1 MTINH
6 DHLHG
11 TTDKAVSLEE
21 DYRKISAMYIDA
33 INKSDKL
40 DMENTELK
48 WDIISYRLENK
59 ALRLELLKWKLAYM
73 KSIRFHSL
81 DHNYNIRKN
90 AQKYRIM
97 LKLEDRIQKL
107 EKM

>member
-48 WDIISYRLENK
+48 WDIVSYRFENK
-59 ALRLELLKWKLAYM
+59 ALRLELLKWKLS
-73 KSIRFHSL
+73 SIRKTKIVGI
-81 DHNYNIRKN
+81 DYEYNKRKTS
-90 AQKYRIM
+90 QKFRIIM
-97 LKLEDRIQKL
+97 KLEDRIRKL

>member
-6 DHLHG
+6 DHLHS

-21 DYRKISAMYIDA
+21 DYRKLSAMYIDA
-33 INKSDKL
+33 IIKSDSI
-40 DMENTELK
+40 DMENTKLK
-48 WDIISYRLENK
+48 WYRFENK

-81 DHNYNIRKN
+81 DHNYNSRKT

-97 LKLEDRIQKL
+97 FKLEDRIQKL

>member
-1 MTINH
+1 MTINN

-48 WDIISYRLENK
+48 WDIVSYRFENK
-59 ALRLELLKWKLAYM
+59 ALRIELLKWKLS
-73 KSIRFHSL
+73 SIRKTRFLSM
-81 DHNYNIRKN
+81 DHGYNRRK
-90 AQKYRIM
+90 ASQKYRIM
-97 LKLEDRIQKL
+97 LKLEERIQKL

>member
-6 DHLHG
+6 DHLHS

-33 INKSDKL
+33 INKCDTI
-40 DMENTELK
+40 DMENTKLK

-59 ALRLELLKWKLAYM
+59 KLRLALLKWKSS
-73 KSIRFHSL
+73 SIRKTRFFSL
-81 DHNYNIRKN
+81 DHNYNRCK
-90 AQKYRIM
+90 ASQKYRIM
-97 LKLEDRIQKL
+97 LKLEERIQKL

>member
-40 DMENTELK
+40 YMENTELK
-48 WDIISYRLENK
+48 WDIVSYRFENK
-59 ALRLELLKWKLAYM
+59 ALRLELLKWKLS
-73 KSIRFHSL
+73 SIRKTRFFSM
-81 DHNYNIRKN
+81 DHNYNRRK
-90 AQKYRIM
+90 ASQKHRIM
-97 LKLEDRIQKL
+97 LKLQERIQKL